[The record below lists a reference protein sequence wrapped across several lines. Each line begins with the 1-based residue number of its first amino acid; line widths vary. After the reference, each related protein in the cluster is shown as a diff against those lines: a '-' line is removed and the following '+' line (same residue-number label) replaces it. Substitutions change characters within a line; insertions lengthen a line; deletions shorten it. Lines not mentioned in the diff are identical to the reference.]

1 MTPHRGHCRCESV
14 VISVQ
19 SEPEA
24 SVYCH
29 CDDCCRSTGAPVIA
43 SIGMPREKII
53 WEANNTLGKYVDGTC
68 TRTFCNQC
76 GTPVAQEHESA
87 PELVF
92 FYTAFMDEPDKFPPT
107 YHSFE
112 GQQVN
117 WLELSDELPRYEKT
131 KFIEVSA

>member
-19 SEPEA
+19 AEPEA

-43 SIGMPREKII
+43 SVGMPREKII
-53 WEANNTLGKYVDGTC
+53 WDAHDTLGQYVEGSC
-68 TRTFCNQC
+68 TRTFCKQC
-76 GTPVAQEHESA
+76 GTPIAQIHESA
-87 PELVF
+87 PDLIF
-92 FYTAFMDEPDKFPPT
+92 FYTAFMDDPDKFPPT

-112 GQQVN
+112 RQQVN
-117 WLELSDELPRYEKT
+117 WLKLSDELPRYENT
-131 KFIEVSA
+131 KFIEVST

>member
-1 MTPHRGHCRCESV
+1 MISHRGHCRCEGV

-19 SEPEA
+19 AEPEI

-29 CDDCCRSTGAPVIA
+29 CDDCCRSSGAPVIA
-43 SIGMPREKII
+43 SVGMPRHSIV
-53 WEANNTLGKYVDGTC
+53 WEANESLAEFKKGTC

-87 PELVF
+87 PNHIF
-92 FYTAFMDEPDKFPPT
+92 FYTALMDDPENFPPT

-112 GQQVN
+112 GQQLD
-117 WLELSDELPRYEKT
+117 WLTLSDDLERYETT
-131 KFIEVSA
+131 KMIKVQA

>member
-1 MTPHRGHCRCESV
+1 MSEHRGHCRCEGV
-14 VISVQ
+14 IISVGA
-19 SEPEA
+19 EPDV

-43 SIGMPREKII
+43 SVGMPRDKIT
-53 WEANNTLGKYVDGTC
+53 WVANDSLARFVSGTC

-87 PELVF
+87 PNLIF
-92 FYTAFMDEPDKFPPT
+92 FYTAFMDDPEHFPPT

-112 GQQVN
+112 GQQLD
-117 WLELSDELPRYEKT
+117 WLALNDDLDRYEKT
-131 KFIEVSA
+131 KMIKVQA

>member
-1 MTPHRGHCRCESV
+1 M
-14 VISVQ
+14 VQ
-19 SEPEA
+19 AEPEV

-43 SIGMPREKII
+43 SVGMPRDKIV
-53 WEANNTLGKYVDGTC
+53 WEANDSLASFVSGTC

-87 PELVF
+87 PDLIF
-92 FYTAFMDEPDKFPPT
+92 FYTAFMDDPEHFPPT

-112 GQQVN
+112 GQQLE
-117 WLELSDELPRYEKT
+117 WLALHDDLDRYEKT
-131 KFIEVSA
+131 KMIKVQA